1 MRTSAPILSLLLL
14 AALALPQAAL
24 AAGET
29 RATGKWTVAGKSV
42 ELAHARVYREA
53 DPFGRGTNPCVL
65 ASTEPVPDEA
75 LPTSDEGIAKLLDR
89 MRSGKLRA
97 LAVCF
102 DESGRRLRD
111 VNDLAT
117 FHPDVS
123 PGRHTYQGFAQFAP
137 AGAAAGRIAGKLTG
151 SGTTVET
158 EAPWSVELELSVPM
172 PAKP

>member
-1 MRTSAPILSLLLL
+1 MRASAPVLSGLLLTV
-14 AALALPQAAL
+14 LALPRVATAAE
-24 AAGET
+24 ET
-29 RATGKWTVAGKSV
+29 RAKGKWTVAGKSV
-42 ELAHARVYREA
+42 ELTQARVYREA

-65 ASTEPVPDEA
+65 ASNEAVPDEA
-75 LPTSDEGIAKLLDR
+75 LPTTDEGIAKLLDR

-137 AGAAAGRIAGKLTG
+137 SGAAAGRIAGKLTG
-151 SGTTVET
+151 SGTAVET
-158 EAPWSVELELSVPM
+158 DAPWSVEIEISVPM

>member
-1 MRTSAPILSLLLL
+1 MRTCAPILSVLLL
-14 AALALPQAAL
+14 AALALPQSAL
-24 AAGET
+24 AADEA
-29 RATGKWTVAGKSV
+29 RATGQWTVAGKSV
-42 ELAHARVYREA
+42 ELTQARVYREA
-53 DPFGRGTNPCVL
+53 DPFGRGTSPCVL
-65 ASTEPVPDEA
+65 ASNEAVPDEA
-75 LPTSDEGIAKLLDR
+75 LPTTDEGIAKLLDR

-123 PGRHTYQGFAQFAP
+123 PGRHAYQGFAQFAP

-151 SGTTVET
+151 SGTAVET
-158 EAPWSVELELSVPM
+158 DAPWSVELDLSVPM